1 MRTILAIA
9 TTLTLGLLILPSAN
23 AQESTIRSIAIETN
37 PIFDPAD
44 AENHLLYRL
53 INWSHWTTKE
63 ATVRRELWFEEGDP
77 IDAEGLGEIEREL
90 RNSGLFGT
98 VEAHEHDG
106 NINIYTSDLFSLRLA
121 FLSSFAGEVGSY
133 GFLLG
138 DRNLFGSG
146 NDIRLQAE
154 ANDNDEEILSV
165 DYLDRHFLDSPV
177 QFRTYLG
184 TTEEGDFY
192 TGSFNKPFRHLEDP
206 WAWSVSA
213 ASVEN
218 AVDFFEE
225 GESVAEI
232 PRESLGFGSSI
243 ARGYGPR
250 DTRQRLGLRF
260 GIDDI
265 DYGTPEGESA
275 DQFSA
280 PNGVQRVSLTPF
292 WGVNMIKARETVR
305 DLDTIDYTQDI
316 ELGWFPSVFAGGQFR
331 DEEGSDGEL
340 HATAGFGLRSAARLG
355 DRSYLTTSS
364 AASWRGDADRSEG
377 WTASTA
383 IHAYHR
389 IHPRHLLASSWTY
402 DQAFEGEGIPAQ
414 LTLGE
419 DNGLR
424 GYPAR
429 QFSGT
434 RRVRINLEDRIK
446 TDWEFRSFHLGLVG
460 IFDAGYIDGEGAAP
474 DDLLTSAGIGFRL
487 GSSEWYGGDVLRFDL
502 SFPITSVD
510 GLEEKPLFS
519 VALGQVFGFFGN
531 SNTLPS
537 R

>member
-1 MRTILAIA
+1 MRSKLVIFLVLSLSSHQAWVW
-9 TTLTLGLLILPSAN
+9 G
-23 AQESTIRSIAIETN
+23 QESTIRSIEVETN

-63 ATVRRELWFEEGDP
+63 STVRKELWLNDGDTY
-77 IDAEGLGEIEREL
+77 DDEDLREIEREL
-90 RNSGLFGT
+90 RNTGLFA
-98 VEAHEHDG
+98 EAEVSAEGGDL
-106 NINIYTSDLFSLRLA
+106 NVDTSDLFSLRLA

-133 GFLLG
+133 GVLLG

-146 NDIRLQAE
+146 NDIRFQAE
-154 ANDNDEEILSV
+154 FNDNDEEILSV
-165 DYLDRHFLDSPV
+165 DYLDRHFLDSAV
-177 QFRTYLG
+177 QMRTYLG

-192 TGSFNKPFRHLEDP
+192 TGSFTKPFRHLEDP

-213 ASVEN
+213 ASTEN

-225 GESVAEI
+225 GESAAEI
-232 PRESLGFGSSI
+232 PRKSLGFGSSI
-243 ARGYGPR
+243 TRGYGPR
-250 DTRQRLGLRF
+250 DARRRLGLSF
-260 GIDDI
+260 GADDI
-265 DYGTPEGESA
+265 DYGAPEGEDA
-275 DQFSA
+275 EQFTA
-280 PNGVQRVSLTPF
+280 PIGVRRLSLTPS
-292 WGVNMIKARETVR
+292 WGVNVIRARETVR

-316 ELGWFPSVFAGGQFR
+316 ELGWFPSMYLGGQLR
-331 DEEGSDGEL
+331 DEEDNDTEL
-340 HATAGFGLRSAARLG
+340 HATAGVGLRSANRIG
-355 DRSYLTTSS
+355 ERSYLTTSS
-364 AASWRGDADRSEG
+364 SAAWRGDADRSEG
-377 WTASTA
+377 WFASSA
-383 IHAYHR
+383 VHAYHR
-389 IHPRHLLASSWTY
+389 IHPRHLIATSWTY

-434 RRVRINLEDRIK
+434 RRVRVNLEDRIK

-460 IFDAGYIDGEGAAP
+460 IVDAGYIDGDGAAP
-474 DDLLTSAGIGFRL
+474 DDILASAGLGFRL

-531 SNTLPS
+531 SNTLPA